1 MVIMTLS
8 PIFSAV
14 ISWVMFNEV
23 LSILQIAGVLTTIG
37 GVIAVIMV
45 ESRKTSEHT
54 RPILLKKTYP
64 QGCCV
69 GYYNRNCGGRSVVS
83 G

>member
-54 RPILLKKTYP
+54 RPIWIIFALTGAITQAVWNGPCK
-64 QGCCV
+64 
-69 GYYNRNCGGRSVVS
+69 GRSW
-83 G
+83 